1 MHFIKPKKLKHGDV
15 IGICS
20 PASPPQ
26 SEEKLNRGIS
36 YLERIGFRVEL
47 GKHIFKKY
55 GYLAG
60 SDKERAADLNNL
72 FSNPKVKAIFT
83 TRGGYGSQR
92 ILSIL
97 DYRTIRRNPKI
108 LVGYSD
114 ITALHLA
121 LLSKAGLITFSGP
134 MVTVQMS
141 SRLKGKVE
149 EQFWDMLMSSK
160 IPKPMQSASS
170 LEKILASQG
179 KASGRLIGGNLS
191 VLTELVGTQFFPN
204 INKSILIVE
213 EVDERP
219 YRIDRMLQHIRYS
232 GIYKNIRGIALGKF
246 VSCKADK
253 KKPTLTLKH
262 IFRDTFS
269 DSNIPI
275 VSGFRF
281 GHIQN
286 SECFP
291 IGVQVHLDGNKKI
304 IKFLE
309 SGVTK

>member
-26 SEEKLNRGIS
+26 SEDKLNRGIS

-47 GKHIFKKY
+47 GKNVLKKY

-72 FSNPKVKAIFT
+72 FSNSKVKAIFT

-92 ILSIL
+92 ILQIL
-97 DYRTIRRNPKI
+97 DYQTIRRNPKI

-121 LLSKAGLITFSGP
+121 LLAKAGLITFSGP
-134 MVTVQMS
+134 MVTVQMTNGL
-141 SRLKGKVE
+141 RGKEE

-160 IPKPMQSASS
+160 IPKPLQSASPF
-170 LEKILASQG
+170 KNIFMRQG
-179 KASGRLIGGNLS
+179 KALGRLIGGNLS
-191 VLTELVGTQFFPN
+191 VFTEIVGTQFFPN
-204 INKSILIVE
+204 INKAVLIFE

-219 YRIDRMLQHIRYS
+219 YRVDRLLQHIRQS
-232 GIYKNIRGIALGKF
+232 EIYKNINGIALGRF
-246 VSCKADK
+246 VSCKAEK

-262 IFRDTFS
+262 IFRETFG

-275 VSGFRF
+275 ISGFRF

-291 IGVQVHLDGNKKI
+291 IGVQVYLDGNKKI
-304 IKFLE
+304 LKFLE